1 MFVLPSFNEF
11 EQGIDD
17 QTRRRI
23 DLLSASILSAPFRA
37 VGPRDRE
44 RFQREIVVDSLAPI
58 FLGLIDLDDRFS
70 VLDLGC
76 GVGIPS
82 LFLASLIRG
91 SSFIGIDS
99 SQKRIAF
106 GREVARSAEIGNIEF
121 IESRVRL
128 DLPEGDRH
136 WSAIPP
142 RPDLAIARAM
152 AKPDLL
158 LPNVISM
165 MRGGL
170 GRFILYTT
178 ARSLNDHES
187 TLEKIRDQHIKTN
200 IHLYRRP
207 ASLEAGENDQ
217 SPLLDYALLE
227 LVRP

>member
-1 MFVLPSFNEF
+1 LFVLPSFDEF

-17 QTRRRI
+17 LTRRRI

-44 RFQREIVVDSLAPI
+44 RFNREIVVDSLAPI
-58 FLGLIDLDDRFS
+58 LLGLIGLDDRFS
-70 VLDLGC
+70 MLDLGC

-99 SQKRIAF
+99 SQKRLAF
-106 GREVARSAEIGNIEF
+106 GREIARSAEIGNIEF
-121 IESRVRL
+121 IESRLRL
-128 DLPEGDRH
+128 DLPSDARYWG
-136 WSAIPP
+136 ANLPKV
-142 RPDLAIARAM
+142 DLAIARAM

-158 LPNVISM
+158 LPSVISM

-170 GRFILYTT
+170 ERFFLYTT
-178 ARSLNDHES
+178 TRSLNDHES
-187 TLEKIRDQHIKTN
+187 TLEKIRALHIKTN
-200 IHLYRRP
+200 IHLYRRSS
-207 ASLEAGENDQ
+207 SLEAGENDQ